1 MIFSWSTLH
10 LTDWRARRPSL
21 SRLRN
26 PKLRHDVIYRTY
38 HVHALTYYYGLHFL
52 SSVQKVSM
60 YCVIPFALPE

>member
-26 PKLRHDVIYRTY
+26 PKLRHDDIYRTY
-38 HVHALTYYYGLHFL
+38 HVHALTYYYGLHFF
-52 SSVQKVSM
+52 SSVQ
-60 YCVIPFALPE
+60 